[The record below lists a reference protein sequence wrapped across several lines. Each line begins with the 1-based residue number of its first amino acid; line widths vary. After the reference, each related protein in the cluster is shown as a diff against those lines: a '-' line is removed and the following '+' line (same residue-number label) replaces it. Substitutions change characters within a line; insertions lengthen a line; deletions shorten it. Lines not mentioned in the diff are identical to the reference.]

1 MSPGVFMMFWSVEER
16 GRNNNVVI
24 LRSVLAWE
32 KFTLMIH
39 GNMSYYV
46 NES

>member
-32 KFTLMIH
+32 KLNLSH
-39 GNMSYYV
+39 SNDPWKY
-46 NES
+46 ELLR